1 MEKQIINIKI
11 TTEGEKCE
19 MTTEQIKAWYEEKIG
34 GIFNPEYGTPKVEI
48 EVKREEI

>member
-19 MTTEQIKAWYEEKIG
+19 MTTKEIEDWYQEKISSL
-34 GIFNPEYGTPKVEI
+34 FNPEYGTPSIEISVERA
-48 EVKREEI
+48 EF

>member
-19 MTTEQIKAWYEEKIG
+19 MSTNEIEKWYRENISTL
-34 GIFNPEYGTPKVEI
+34 FNPEYGTPEI
-48 EVKREEI
+48 EISVERETI